1 MEQSY
6 TVSYG
11 DSNSILI
18 INAMGRIRTLYT
30 PFRVICRYDYMNLQK
45 GVSMYVDEVVSTPN
59 DQLLFITNT
68 GVYAH
73 SHFTI
78 VASF

>member
-11 DSNSILI
+11 DCNSILI
-18 INAMGRIRTLYT
+18 INTMGRIRQLYT
-30 PFRVICRYDYMNLQK
+30 PFRVICRDDYMSLQK
-45 GVSMYVDEVVSTPN
+45 GVSMYVDEVASTPD

-68 GVYAH
+68 GIYPH
-73 SHFTI
+73 THFTI

>member
-1 MEQSY
+1 MEQGY
-6 TVSYG
+6 TVSYA
-11 DSNSILI
+11 DNSSILI
-18 INAMGRIRTLYT
+18 INAMGRIRRLYT
-30 PFRVICRYDYMNLQK
+30 PFRVVCRDDYMSLQK
-45 GVSMYVDEVVSTPN
+45 GVSMYVDEISSTPN

-68 GVYAH
+68 GIYEH